1 MDLVDEED
9 RVVGAAQ
16 LVEELLQTLLE
27 LAAELRSGDH
37 GGEVQR
43 KEPLVGNRVG
53 DLAARDAQRQPLD
66 DGTFA
71 HARLADQNR
80 IVLLAAREDL
90 HDAFDF
96 GVASDDGVDTSVASQ
111 PGKVGAE
118 LVEQSVFPGRAVF
131 LVEIQ
136 QVGHRDFDV
145 QAVARGE
152 AAEPL
157 GDGGGRDAVHLQ
169 HAGRDARTLFGDAL
183 QGVGRG
189 DTLHLGE
196 RFEQFAGEV
205 AVELFG
211 RSVVGAARC
220 VDFAFDAQAYLVEF
234 PVPETGRKKLVGQGP
249 LLAQQFERKP
259 VLERAGDLGLGGVE
273 CRPGDDALQRL

>member
-1 MDLVDEED
+1 M
-9 RVVGAAQ
+9 
-16 LVEELLQTLLE
+16 
-27 LAAELRSGDH
+27 
-37 GGEVQR
+37 
-43 KEPLVGNRVG
+43 
-53 DLAARDAQRQPLD
+53 
-66 DGTFA
+66 
-71 HARLADQNR
+71 
-80 IVLLAAREDL
+80 
-90 HDAFDF
+90 
-96 GVASDDGVDTSVASQ
+96 
-111 PGKVGAE
+111 
-118 LVEQSVFPGRAVF
+118 
-131 LVEIQ
+131 EIQ

-157 GDGGGRDAVHLQ
+157 GDDGGRDAVHLQ